1 MFDNTHFPKAKK
13 YWSMGKF
20 YKWSKPNI
28 HCMTHAL
35 HYGTSVFEGI
45 RAYSTPKGSAVF
57 QLKKH
62 IDRFI
67 HSASVL
73 NMEVPYSKEEI
84 IDAIKLVL
92 RKNKL
97 ESAYIRPMLFYSY
110 GNPGLVPKFCP
121 VELIIG
127 AWEWGAYLGE
137 KSTQGVHVYILPW
150 RRVHH
155 SQYDMAAKLGGI
167 YVQSTICGLYARN
180 KGCDEAVFLNL
191 EGNVA
196 EGPGENILLVKD
208 GVLKTNDM
216 TESVLEGITRTSILK
231 IAEGQGIP
239 TKIEPITKEDL
250 FQADELFFSG
260 TAVEVIPIARIT
272 DGSQADLPD
281 KEYTVGNG
289 MPGPVTNKLKQIFM
303 EIVGGKHPEYEDWLE
318 YTNE

>member
-1 MFDNTHFPKAKK
+1 MK
-13 YWSMGKF
+13 
-20 YKWSKPNI
+20 
-28 HCMTHAL
+28 
-35 HYGTSVFEGI
+35 
-45 RAYSTPKGSAVF
+45 
-57 QLKKH
+57 
-62 IDRFI
+62 
-67 HSASVL
+67 
-73 NMEVPYSKEEI
+73 VPYTEEEI
-84 IDAIKLVL
+84 MDTIKLVL

-97 ESAYIRPMLFYSY
+97 ESAYIRPILFYSY
-110 GNPGLVPKFCP
+110 GNPGLVPKECP

-137 KSTQGVHVYILPW
+137 KSVQGVHVYILPW

-167 YVQSTICGLYARN
+167 YVQSTICGVYSRN
-180 KGCDEAVFLNL
+180 KGCDEAIFLNL

-231 IAEGQGIP
+231 IAEDQGIP

-260 TAVEVIPIARIT
+260 TAVEVIPIVHIK
-272 DGSQADLPD
+272 DGSQADSQD

-289 MPGPVTNKLKQIFM
+289 IPGPVTKKLKQIFM
-303 EIVGGKHPEYEDWLE
+303 EIVGGKRPEYEDWLV
-318 YTNE
+318 YTDE